1 MVDLTLLKR
10 KKTRGVPRRSP
21 RFLRAAKAEKER
33 TATMLRILPGL
44 GASTYFGH

>member
-1 MVDLTLLKR
+1 MVDLTLLKT
-10 KKTRGVPRRSP
+10 KKYGRLPRRSP
-21 RFLRAAKAEKER
+21 GFLMEAKAEEER

>member
-1 MVDLTLLKR
+1 M
-10 KKTRGVPRRSP
+10 
-21 RFLRAAKAEKER
+21 AAKAEKER